1 MKKNKFLPLLAL
13 VMLASCQSATNTN
26 STPGNTSSSSS
37 SSGSFSYTDELDA
50 FVEEDEIDILSD
62 YDIQE
67 EETLPESYTEIDVS
81 SISSGESYT
90 ISTGGTFLLTNENAN
105 ARIIVD
111 TTDDVTLLLNNVSL
125 TSLTDAP
132 LEVKTANSFTIK
144 ALSKTKN
151 YFKDSENNT
160 SEACILVKK
169 VKLTIEGSGYLYVAG
184 KGLSNDTI
192 DSGVGI
198 QAAKGIT
205 INDTHILVTES
216 TSHAL
221 NSKAGFEINSAKLS
235 LISKKDAIHSKEGG
249 ATITSSIINS
259 DTYGDSIDAY
269 GEVTISSSS
278 THVVTHGEY
287 VLYDASLDTDNSL
300 YEDSKYILENGEY
313 KKISSDDMSR
323 YNTRYYLSQ
332 KCKGFKSEGKV
343 SIHGGDYYFYT
354 ADDSLASDSE
364 IEILSGDFVFYTLD
378 QAINSD
384 QILNIGVSQNTED
397 LKIHIY
403 HSYEGIQGGNIYF
416 NSGYVYIEST
426 DDGINATSDTLENV
440 SMNFHTDATV
450 YVYAEGDGIDS
461 NGDITMD
468 GGNLFVFGPTNGGNS
483 SLDYDGTFTYTD
495 GTIFAFSEQGMI
507 ETPSTNAMNVA
518 SLNLGSYEKNA
529 ILSFLIDDYEFSA
542 ILPKSYA
549 KLNVIIGSRYMT
561 YNSTLRVI
569 SPTSGKITYTNSIYM
584 GEKVSDSD
592 TDIASVSIQL
602 GLTTYGG
609 SNNDRPGGGDNPQPG
624 GNGGDRPDKP

>member
-1 MKKNKFLPLLAL
+1 MKKNKLLPLLAL
-13 VMLASCQSATNTN
+13 VVLASCQS
-26 STPGNTSSSSS
+26 TSDTTTSEESKSS
-37 SSGSFSYTDELDA
+37 SSGSFSYTDTIDA
-50 FVEEDEIDILSD
+50 FVEEDAIDIESD
-62 YDIQE
+62 YESQVE
-67 EETLPESYTEIDVS
+67 ESLPETYTEIDVS
-81 SISSGESYT
+81 TITTGESYT
-90 ISTGGTFLLTNENAN
+90 ISTGGTFVLSNENAN

-111 TTDDVTLLLNNVSL
+111 SSDDVTLLLNNVTL

-132 LEVKTANSFTIK
+132 IEVKTAKSFTIK

-151 YFKDSENNT
+151 YFTDSENNT

-169 VKLTIEGSGYLYVAG
+169 VKLAIEGSGYIYISG

-205 INDTHILVTES
+205 IDDAHLLVTES
-216 TSHAL
+216 NSHAL
-221 NSKAGFEINSAKLS
+221 NSKAGLEINSAKLS
-235 LISKKDAIHSKEGG
+235 LTSKKDAIHSKEGG
-249 ATITSSIINS
+249 VTITSSIINS
-259 DTYGDSIDAY
+259 DTYGDSIDAC
-269 GEVTISSSS
+269 GEVIVSSSS
-278 THVVTHGEY
+278 THVVTYGEY

-313 KKISSDDMSR
+313 KKISGDDMSR
-323 YNTRYYLSQ
+323 YQTRYYLSQ
-332 KCKGFKSEGKV
+332 KCKGFKSEAKV

-354 ADDSLASDSE
+354 ADDSLASDTE

-397 LKIHIY
+397 LTIHIY
-403 HSYEGIQGGNIYF
+403 HSYEGIQGGNISF

-426 DDGINATSDTLENV
+426 DDGINATSDTLESV

-450 YVYAEGDGIDS
+450 YVNAEGDGIDS

-468 GGNLFVFGPTNGGNS
+468 GGNLFVFGPTSGGDG

-507 ETPSTNAMNVA
+507 ETPSTDAINVA

-529 ILSFLIDDYEFSA
+529 ILSFLIDDYEYSA
-542 ILPKSYA
+542 ILPKSYS
-549 KLNVIIGSRYMT
+549 KLNVILGSRNMK

-569 SPTSGKITYTNSIYM
+569 SPTSGDITYTNSIYT
-584 GEKVSDSD
+584 GSKTSDAD
-592 TDIASVSIQL
+592 EDIASVTVQL
-602 GLTTYGG
+602 GLTTYG
-609 SNNDRPGGGDNPQPG
+609 SSNNNDRPGGGDHQPG
-624 GNGGDRPDKP
+624 GNGGDRPDRP